1 VNWDNYYDILGVDSR
16 ATSSDIKRAYAARIR
31 KYTNEQ
37 FPDEFMK
44 IRQAYEVLIDDQS
57 RREYDTELLNQS
69 QYTELLNEA
78 RRNVNN
84 GNLEN
89 AKVNLRR
96 LQELFPDDRVVL
108 LELEHIRNAMRSD
121 SNSSMPDESKSNNS
135 SSDDGGTNNWGCCI
149 CIIII
154 ALIYLFNQ

>member
-1 VNWDNYYDILGVDSR
+1 
-16 ATSSDIKRAYAARIR
+16 
-31 KYTNEQ
+31 
-37 FPDEFMK
+37 MK

-135 SSDDGGTNNWGCCI
+135 SSDEGGSNNWGCCI